1 VRLAIADPPY
11 LGRANRWYGGGRGS
25 GRVISSGGRPA
36 TKPDFHPE
44 AAEWDRIERHAE
56 LIQDLT
62 AFDGWAL
69 AGTAESGARLLPF
82 APVGTRLAA
91 WVRPNAMPAGARVI
105 TAWESVLYYVP
116 DGRRA
121 RIKGQS
127 SRDALVASTRPS
139 GFLGSK
145 PPEWTHWVLD
155 LLGYDAETDTVADL
169 FPGSGAVSAAVPV
182 PHSAGSTQEK
192 P

>member
-1 VRLAIADPPY
+1 MRLAIADPPY
-11 LGRANRWYGGGRGS
+11 LGRAARWYGGGRGS
-25 GRVISSGGRPA
+25 GRVISSAGRPA
-36 TKPDFHPE
+36 TKPDFHPQ

-56 LIQDLT
+56 LIQQLT
-62 AFDGWAL
+62 AYDGWAL

-82 APVGTRLAA
+82 APEGTRLAA

-121 RIKGQS
+121 RVKGQS
-127 SRDALVASTRPS
+127 SRDALVASTRPN

-145 PPEWTHWVLD
+145 PPEWTQWVLA
-155 LLGYDAETDTVADL
+155 LLGFDPATDTVDDL
-169 FPGSGAVSAAVPV
+169 FPGSGAVAAAIPTS
-182 PHSAGSTQEK
+182 HNSGDAE
-192 P
+192 